1 MAEDREYGERTEQE
15 EARERLKQS
24 IDALAERANLQVQMQ
39 KEPLKMLG
47 GASAVGAVV
56 GLVVGRQFRRS
67 KKIYVS
73 ADSPAKHQKELVK
86 AQKKQQGQ
94 NVGGALTATLAT
106 LAVKT
111 LTDRVLAPKLE
122 QIANG
127 LLEKAGQAPEPGTG
141 AGARTSASTAGRQA
155 MPVRP
160 APAARTDTPATRPE
174 SSSGTAA
181 FLKKPADSGA
191 APTAPD
197 SPNVQAAADGSA
209 PPRPQAHPGVVP
221 MPASHVEAKAQG
233 TPLSPEEKAN
243 PNAH

>member
-1 MAEDREYGERTEQE
+1 MTEHSEYRTEQE

-47 GASAVGAVV
+47 GASAVGALV
-56 GLVVGRQFRRS
+56 GMVVGRQFRRS
-67 KKIYVS
+67 KKIYVD
-73 ADSPAKHQKELVK
+73 AGSPVKHQKGLVK
-86 AQKKQQGQ
+86 AQQKQQGQ
-94 NVGGALTATLAT
+94 SVGGALAATLAT

-111 LTDRVLAPKLE
+111 LTDRVLSPKLE
-122 QIANG
+122 EIASG
-127 LLEKAGQAPEPGTG
+127 LLEKAGQAPQ
-141 AGARTSASTAGRQA
+141 AGARPTATTGRQA

-160 APAARTDTPATRPE
+160 ASAARSDTPATRPE
-174 SSSGTAA
+174 SPTGTAA
-181 FLKKPADSGA
+181 FLKRPADGGA
-191 APTAPD
+191 SLPTAAE
-197 SPNVQAAADGSA
+197 SASAQASADGSA
-209 PPRPQAHPGVVP
+209 PPRAQAHPGIVP